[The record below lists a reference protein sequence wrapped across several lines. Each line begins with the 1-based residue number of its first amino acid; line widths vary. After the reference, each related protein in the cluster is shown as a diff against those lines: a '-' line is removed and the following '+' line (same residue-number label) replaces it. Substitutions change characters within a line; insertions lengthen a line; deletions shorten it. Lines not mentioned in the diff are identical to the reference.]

1 MRSTN
6 KQLSSR
12 YKAAGKSCGFESL
25 QNQFFGCLKVKTYLN
40 VLLGCYVPSYDLYFA
55 QDKILSAMVLFYIY
69 PGVATSKH
77 GV

>member
-6 KQLSSR
+6 KKLSSR
-12 YKAAGKSCGFESL
+12 SKASGKSCGFEFL
-25 QNQFFGCLKVKTYLN
+25 QSQFFGCLKVKTYLN
-40 VLLGCYVPSYDLYFA
+40 VLLGWYMPSYDLYFA
-55 QDKILSAMVLFYIY
+55 QNKILSAMVLFYIY